1 MIVQIWLILDTDL
14 PHVVL
19 LDVLVLV
26 SLHAN
31 SSMQIPILQLL
42 NKISYLSLKTENM
55 KELRD
60 FKYQRKDSITSQ
72 LLVQGVGGG
81 YATWNKV
88 VMDT

>member
-14 PHVVL
+14 PHVML

-81 YATWNKV
+81 YAT
-88 VMDT
+88 